1 MERLKNMKETLMT
14 AVQAQL
20 GNLATADT
28 QELGAAVDMVKDL
41 SEAIYYCTI
50 TKAMEEEEKNGEE
63 KRYYREPYPV
73 VYYTEG
79 GRGGGSSS
87 GGNSRNYDGGSRN
100 YDDGRDMDRRN
111 YGRMYY
117 DANNSGMTRSYN
129 PIQGYSER
137 EMPIEMRDMRE
148 GRSPISRKTY
158 METKEKYHDKNMQMK
173 ELEKYMQE
181 LSSDIVEMIEG
192 ATPEEKQYLSSRVA
206 ALATK
211 ING

>member
-1 MERLKNMKETLMT
+1 MERLKSMKETLMT

-20 GNLATADT
+20 GDLANVDT
-28 QELGAAVDMVKDL
+28 QELGEAVDMIKDL

-50 TKAMEEEEKNGEE
+50 TESMEKGEKE
-63 KRYYREPYPV
+63 KHQEKYYYPEPYPMM
-73 VYYTEG
+73 YY
-79 GRGGGSSS
+79 S
-87 GGNSRNYDGGSRN
+87 D
-100 YDDGRDMDRRN
+100 RDMDKRE

-117 DANNSGMTRSYN
+117 DANNSSMTRTYN

-158 METKEKYHDKNMQMK
+158 MEAKEKYHDKNMQMK